1 MSLSYHV
8 IIADD
13 DASVRAIIARVVVG
27 MYPGATISAVPN
39 GLDALLV
46 YDQRGADLL
55 ITNHNMPGMSG
66 LSIIEALRVLRQ
78 ASTPIIMVSAN
89 AALEQQAMALGV
101 NVFLAKP
108 FTLAQLTQALTQLLP
123 P

>member
-108 FTLAQLTQALTQLLP
+108 FTLAQLTQALNQLLP